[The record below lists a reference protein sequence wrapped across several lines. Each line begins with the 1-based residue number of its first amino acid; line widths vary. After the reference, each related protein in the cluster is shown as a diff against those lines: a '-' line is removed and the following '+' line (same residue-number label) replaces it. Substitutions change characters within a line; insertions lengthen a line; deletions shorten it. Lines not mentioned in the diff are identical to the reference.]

1 MKALAF
7 IKCSEG
13 SYINRCHSRKQM
25 TYTNWNNLRKFEQG
39 TIYKEI
45 MVNNKLVPHTGQ
57 EPPRP
62 KVASNWKKRHRD
74 WCKEDCVKVTVIF
87 R

>member
-1 MKALAF
+1 
-7 IKCSEG
+7 
-13 SYINRCHSRKQM
+13 
-25 TYTNWNNLRKFEQG
+25 
-39 TIYKEI
+39 

-62 KVASNWKKRHRD
+62 KVASNWKKRHRG
-74 WCKEDCVKVTVIF
+74 WYKEDCVKVTVIF